1 MATYFEPVIM
11 CNMYLNHL
19 VVWSIRLYNYTIL
32 LIYWFALTASISA
45 ILWRVHNFVIH
56 TMQTHHKYKIC
67 IAQSSEGFVPISA
80 TSAAS
85 CFFRIYSVS
94 SINKTDR
101 HHITQILLKQFP
113 NRLKFHSP
121 IKILRNSGRM
131 IPLSHTYITAHFP
144 SFVKWQG

>member
-32 LIYWFALTASISA
+32 LIYWFELTASISA

-56 TMQTHHKYKIC
+56 TMQTHHKYKIF
-67 IAQSSEGFVPISA
+67 IAQSSEGFVPIST

-101 HHITQILLKQFP
+101 TDYMQMVKVMGFIRHYNL
-113 NRLKFHSP
+113 
-121 IKILRNSGRM
+121 G
-131 IPLSHTYITAHFP
+131 LSN
-144 SFVKWQG
+144 